1 MKATIKYF
9 LVILLLSAF
18 AGLAGE
24 CQTKMMSFNIRYDNP
39 NDKENWWENRKNELV
54 QLIDYYHPEFLGIQ
68 EGLNHQVEFI
78 NNKLQLFDY
87 IGVGREDG
95 KEKGEYTAIFYD
107 TLKYKL
113 IESKVYWLSETP
125 DKVSIG
131 WDSSLERITTF
142 GTFRNIENKDTIYIF
157 NTHFDHIGETARKMS
172 SKFIVSKIGEL
183 GLDEQ
188 KVIVMGDFNS
198 EPKGLPIKILKG
210 LLDDSIEMT
219 QKSSY
224 GPKGTFNGFDK
235 DRIPKERIDYIFTK
249 NIDVLS
255 YRHIDDRRKNGLC
268 ISDHLPVIIEIKT
281 AISNK

>member
-281 AISNK
+281 AISYK

>member
-1 MKATIKYF
+1 MKAIIKYF

-39 NDKENWWENRKNELV
+39 NDKENWWENRKDELV

-68 EGLNHQVEFI
+68 EGLKHQEEI
-78 NNKLQLFDY
+78 IKNKLQLYDY

-95 KEKGEYTAIFYD
+95 KEKGEYAAIFYD

-131 WDSSLERITTF
+131 WDASLERITTF

-183 GLDEQ
+183 GLYEK

-198 EPKGLPIKILKG
+198 KPDGQPIKILKG

-219 QKSSY
+219 QQSSY

-235 DRIPKERIDYIFTK
+235 NRIPKERIDYIFTK

-268 ISDHLPVIIEIKT
+268 VSDHLPVIIKIKT